1 MFSTQE
7 GSFEFTWNVERGFRF
22 FSPALTSPEAAIVDV
37 LIDFM
42 NKGRI
47 FDLSPKE
54 VESYLRDE
62 NHLRAWSED
71 VLAEKLVGSWIRDLV
86 KIYFSCNVTQRD
98 FSGDF
103 TKLDLIQKIKAI
115 KEILRDLHLNLLG
128 VDLVEIDGMELAL
141 KINLKKPY
149 EEFALKGFLAFLQ
162 DYLRKYFNKED
173 LNLRIEKNL

>member
-1 MFSTQE
+1 
-7 GSFEFTWNVERGFRF
+7 
-22 FSPALTSPEAAIVDV
+22 
-37 LIDFM
+37 
-42 NKGRI
+42 
-47 FDLSPKE
+47 
-54 VESYLRDE
+54 
-62 NHLRAWSED
+62 
-71 VLAEKLVGSWIRDLV
+71 
-86 KIYFSCNVTQRD
+86 VTQRD